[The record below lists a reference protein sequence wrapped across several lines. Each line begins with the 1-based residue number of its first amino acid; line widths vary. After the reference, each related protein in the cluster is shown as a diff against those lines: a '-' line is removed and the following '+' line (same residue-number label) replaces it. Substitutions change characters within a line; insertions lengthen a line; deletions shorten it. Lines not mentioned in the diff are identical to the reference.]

1 MGFTTE
7 AVARQVRNSFEGA
20 IGKRFS
26 RNQEEI
32 IVRIKLQESPNIRTS
47 IRDLYLRASDGSE
60 VPLTEVVSLKT
71 QIGFSQVRREDGQR
85 QVSVTADVDQQITTT
100 NRVIAELSR
109 NIIPAV
115 EQEFGIQADFKG
127 RAEEQQAAL
136 GDTQVALMIALA
148 VIYVILA
155 WVFASYTTPLVVMSV
170 IPFGLVGA
178 IIGHWVMGFNLN
190 MLSLQA
196 LLGLFGVMINDSI
209 ILVSA
214 INRARSSGAEL
225 TEAIL
230 VGTRERLRPVLL
242 TTLTTIGGL
251 TPLLFERSLQAQLV
265 QPLAITLIFGLLF
278 SLFLVLFFVPAVLGI
293 GDDMKQKFLRR
304 GPVGPEHTAESHA

>member
-1 MGFTTE
+1 
-7 AVARQVRNSFEGA
+7 
-20 IGKRFS
+20 
-26 RNQEEI
+26 
-32 IVRIKLQESPNIRTS
+32 
-47 IRDLYLRASDGSE
+47 
-60 VPLTEVVSLKT
+60 
-71 QIGFSQVRREDGQR
+71 
-85 QVSVTADVDQQITTT
+85 
-100 NRVIAELSR
+100 
-109 NIIPAV
+109 
-115 EQEFGIQADFKG
+115 
-127 RAEEQQAAL
+127 
-136 GDTQVALMIALA
+136 
-148 VIYVILA
+148 
-155 WVFASYTTPLVVMSV
+155 MSV

-304 GPVGPEHTAESHA
+304 GPAGPEHTAESHA